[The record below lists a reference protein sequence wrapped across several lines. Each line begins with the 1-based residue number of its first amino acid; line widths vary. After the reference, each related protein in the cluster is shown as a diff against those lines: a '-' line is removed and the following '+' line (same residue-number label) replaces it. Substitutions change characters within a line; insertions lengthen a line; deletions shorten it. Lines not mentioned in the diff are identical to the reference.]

1 MDRTGM
7 KTVMEAARGSSCSL
21 GPVEQI
27 PLGEGRVFE
36 VGETRI
42 AVFRTRQG
50 EVYATQAA
58 CPHREGPL
66 ADGIIGGRQIV
77 CPLHAYKFDLATGK
91 PVGNDCAA
99 LRTYAVTLSENRDI
113 LLSYR
118 SEC

>member
-1 MDRTGM
+1 MQGIDM
-7 KTVMEAARGSSCSL
+7 MSVLEAARGLAYSL

-36 VGETRI
+36 VDGRSI

-50 EVYATQAA
+50 EVFATQAA

-66 ADGIIGGRQIV
+66 CDGIIGGRQVV

-91 PVGNDCAA
+91 PVGNDCEA
-99 LRTYAVTLSENRDI
+99 LRTYVVSVSESGDI
-113 LLSYR
+113 LLS
-118 SEC
+118 SHD